1 MRQIFANLHPYTRT
15 LISSGT
21 SNSKST
27 RRALRFS
34 RYCARSSTMPRAAV
48 MDVVLVQDSI
58 KDGDIRLD
66 DGLIEVLDEL
76 RQLAVVFGR
85 VAEWLSHSRLLVL

>member
-1 MRQIFANLHPYTRT
+1 
-15 LISSGT
+15 
-21 SNSKST
+21 
-27 RRALRFS
+27 
-34 RYCARSSTMPRAAV
+34 

-76 RQLAVVFGR
+76 SQLA
-85 VAEWLSHSRLLVL
+85 LVSAGSSIG

>member
-1 MRQIFANLHPYTRT
+1 
-15 LISSGT
+15 
-21 SNSKST
+21 
-27 RRALRFS
+27 
-34 RYCARSSTMPRAAV
+34 